1 MTAPHPE
8 LDPRFAA
15 LRDAAA
21 QWTPPASI
29 DAAVAAAAARAARRQ
44 RRMTSPAPRAWIVAP
59 LALAASIA
67 LIAFIVRSLPPLAPE
82 PAPAAAAA
90 RHPMFTPVVPMT
102 AIADTPDA
110 YVVAARVPRM
120 TFAQFGVPVDPA
132 RADVPVDAEL
142 LVRRDGALLAYR
154 FVN

>member
-1 MTAPHPE
+1 MTASHPE
-8 LDPRFAA
+8 LDRRFAA
-15 LRDAAA
+15 LRAAA
-21 QWTPPASI
+21 AEWTPPASI
-29 DAAVAAAAARAARRQ
+29 DAAVAAAAARAARRPG
-44 RRMTSPAPRAWIVAP
+44 RATASRPRAWIIAP

-67 LIAFIVRSLPPLAPE
+67 LIALAVRSLPPQSPE
-82 PAPAAAAA
+82 PAAAAAAA
-90 RHPMFTPVVPMT
+90 RHPTFTPVVPMT
-102 AIADTPDA
+102 AIADTADA
-110 YVVAARVPRM
+110 YAVAARVPRM

>member
-1 MTAPHPE
+1 MTAHHPE
-8 LDPRFAA
+8 LDRRFAA

-21 QWTPPASI
+21 DWTPPASI
-29 DAAVAAAAARAARRQ
+29 DAAVAAAAARAARRP
-44 RRMTSPAPRAWIVAP
+44 RRVTASAPRAWIVAP

-67 LIAFIVRSLPPLAPE
+67 LVAVIVRTLSPHAPE
-82 PAPAAAAA
+82 PAPAAATLK
-90 RHPMFTPVVPMT
+90 HPTFTPVVPMT

-110 YVVAARVPRM
+110 YVVSARVPRM
-120 TFAQFGVPVDPA
+120 TFAQFGVPIDPA